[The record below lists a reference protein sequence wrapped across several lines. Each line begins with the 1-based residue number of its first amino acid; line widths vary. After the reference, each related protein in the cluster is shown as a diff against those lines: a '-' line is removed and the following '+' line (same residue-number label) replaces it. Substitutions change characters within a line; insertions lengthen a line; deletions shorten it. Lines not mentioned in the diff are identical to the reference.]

1 MLSPKQR
8 QTGDIQ
14 GTVEVL
20 NVYNRKNKI
29 KFIFEEATLEV
40 QGEAVEIERDVFDA
54 PQFPRIPY
62 FGLTVEF

>member
-1 MLSPKQR
+1 MKI
-8 QTGDIQ
+8 GGFI
-14 GTVEVL
+14 EIL
-20 NVYNRKNKI
+20 NVYNRKNTI

-62 FGLTVEF
+62 FGLTLEF